1 MWGARGQHRAPH
13 PLSAPSPLSCAD
25 STDFQ
30 ESFVT
35 SGVFSVT
42 ELIQVSRSECP
53 GTPQKQTNKQ
63 KPFSSTVVAPGR
75 VLGWAGGRTPV
86 PPRGDAEPLLTPSSP
101 RSAGG
106 DGHGA
111 KFLLGGAA
119 GPPGLRPEPLQ
130 HGHEED
136 AAQHLLQRVGAAG
149 RCRDRPG
156 HSRALPRRVGRRGQV
171 RSCCVRC
178 ALTAAASTHGCP
190 WHRLGEWAKER
201 VHVGCLSPCHGAA
214 SASQHGFGTPAHFGH
229 PSTVWGSWH
238 SFGTPA
244 ARLVYWVLPAAGL
257 GVHHHGHGTAQP
269 SVAPCHPRVRKWQG
283 TVARGQDGARMAGSR
298 LQ

>member
-1 MWGARGQHRAPH
+1 M
-13 PLSAPSPLSCAD
+13 
-25 STDFQ
+25 
-30 ESFVT
+30 
-35 SGVFSVT
+35 
-42 ELIQVSRSECP
+42 
-53 GTPQKQTNKQ
+53 
-63 KPFSSTVVAPGR
+63 
-75 VLGWAGGRTPV
+75 

-178 ALTAAASTHGCP
+178 APTAAASTHGCP
-190 WHRLGEWAKER
+190 WHGLGEWAKER

-257 GVHHHGHGTAQP
+257 GVHHLGHGTAQP
-269 SVAPCHPRVRKWQG
+269 SGSVSPPGQEVAGDRG
-283 TVARGQDGARMAGSR
+283 TRAGWGPHGWLMAAVVLQLCLRGSTSARCRGAGCRRGDGAAGDTASLTLR
-298 LQ
+298 CPQEQTAQVGLHGGRHRHEPRGRVLHLLQLAHE

>member
-1 MWGARGQHRAPH
+1 MWGARGEALGPH

-53 GTPQKQTNKQ
+53 WAPKKTKK
-63 KPFSSTVVAPGR
+63 KPSPALWCHGDGLWGG
-75 VLGWAGGRTPV
+75 LGGTPV
-86 PPRGDAEPLLTPSSP
+86 PLRGDAEPLLTPTSP
-101 RSAGG
+101 HSAGG

-171 RSCCVRC
+171 RSCRLRC
-178 ALTAAASTHGCP
+178 APTAAASTHGCP
-190 WHRLGEWAKER
+190 WH
-201 VHVGCLSPCHGAA
+201 
-214 SASQHGFGTPAHFGH
+214 
-229 PSTVWGSWH
+229 
-238 SFGTPA
+238 
-244 ARLVYWVLPAAGL
+244 GL
-257 GVHHHGHGTAQP
+257 GVGVGEGRGLQGGTG
-269 SVAPCHPRVRKWQG
+269 RKG
-283 TVARGQDGARMAGSR
+283 TPPA
-298 LQ
+298 